1 MKILFITVRSDFGG
15 GPRHVDQLIKELPKE
30 CEFYMAYPEDGD
42 PYADMWKKDG
52 RIKDALFI
60 PYRNFSF
67 KTLFELKRFVK
78 KNNIDIVHSHGNGA
92 GLYSRLLKLISVK
105 VKVIHTFHGISDE
118 YPSIVKYIIS
128 LLVGRLLSPFA
139 DKYIAVSNG
148 EKALGVKRG
157 FCKDWNCEVIY
168 NGITD
173 KGLGFRNFEGRVVV
187 TLSRYDYQK
196 NMSLCLDI
204 VRLMKNDGV
213 SFVWVGNGEDFA
225 NMKEAVNKD
234 NLPVDMVG
242 FQTRPMDYLK
252 QASVYL
258 STSRFEGL
266 PYALIEAASVGLPLV
281 ATDVKG
287 NNEVAINHENGLT
300 FRTAEEGASAIRKV
314 LNDKQTYE
322 RMSLNSRKLYE
333 ELFTIKVMVDRLIKI
348 YKTLI

>member
-15 GPRHVDQLIKELPKE
+15 GPRHVNQLVGELPDKYDI
-30 CEFYMAYPEDGD
+30 YMAFPFEGV
-42 PYADMWKKDG
+42 PYADRWKKDE
-52 RIKDALFI
+52 RVVDLLPI
-60 PYRNFSF
+60 PYRKFSI
-67 KTLFELKRFVK
+67 KTLLNLRQFVK
-78 KNNIDIVHSHGNGA
+78 INEIAIIHSHGNGA
-92 GLYSRLLKLISVK
+92 GVYSRLLKLMGVK

-168 NGITD
+168 NGIED
-173 KGLGFRNFEGRVVV
+173 EGLGMINYKKREII
-187 TLSRYDYQK
+187 TISRYDYQK

-204 VRLMKNDGV
+204 VRFMKNDNV
-213 SFVWVGNGEDFA
+213 RFVWVGDGEDFA
-225 NMKEAVNKD
+225 IMKDAVEKEK
-234 NLPVDMVG
+234 LPVDMVG
-242 FQTRPMDYLK
+242 FQTKPLKYLK

-266 PYALIEAASVGLPLV
+266 PYALIEASSVGLPLV

-287 NNEVAINHENGLT
+287 NNEVAINQENSLT
-300 FRTAEEGASAIRKV
+300 FRTAVEGASALRKI
-314 LNDKQTYE
+314 LNDKQIYE
-322 RMSLNSRKLYE
+322 QMSLNSRKIYE
-333 ELFTIKVMVDRLIKI
+333 ERFTINVMVDGLMKL
-348 YKTLI
+348 YKSLV

>member
-15 GPRHVDQLIKELPKE
+15 GPRHVNQLVGELPDE
-30 CEFYMAYPEDGD
+30 YDIYMAFPFEGV
-42 PYADMWKKDG
+42 PYADRWKKDE
-52 RIKDALFI
+52 RVVDLLPI
-60 PYRNFSF
+60 PYRKFSI
-67 KTLFELKRFVK
+67 KTLLKLMQFVK
-78 KNNIDIVHSHGNGA
+78 INEIAIIHSHGNGA
-92 GLYSRLLKLISVK
+92 GVYSSLLKLMGVK

-118 YPSIVKYIIS
+118 YSSQVKY
-128 LLVGRLLSPFA
+128 LLSFWTGRLLAPFA

-157 FCKDWNCEVIY
+157 FCKYRNCEVIY

-173 KGLGFRNFEGRVVV
+173 EGLGFKNFERREVV

-196 NMSLCLDI
+196 NMSLCLEI
-204 VRLMKNDGV
+204 VRLMKEDNV
-213 SFVWVGNGEDFA
+213 RFVWVGDGEDFQA
-225 NMKEAVNKD
+225 MKESVENEQ
-234 NLPVDMVG
+234 LPVDMLG
-242 FQTRPMDYLK
+242 FQTNPMDYLK

-322 RMSLNSRKLYE
+322 RMNLNSRKLYE
-333 ELFTIKVMVDRLIKI
+333 ERFTINAMIHSLMNL
-348 YKTLI
+348 YKSLN